1 MSRRGDEVIILQLTR
16 DEAAVLSEV
25 LYLAQDVEE
34 LDALELQV
42 TGDTNSTLIDLL
54 ELTRE

>member
-42 TGDTNSTLIDLL
+42 TRDVNNGLIDLL